1 VLFVSPRTGPF
12 ASLGRGAQLGA
23 RLAQRRFGGGTELVE
38 APEEQDAAASLGNAP
53 GRIKAAAGHLFEGSL
68 VASAPYYRRL
78 GIPVLLPFIDSPG
91 AAALGEEFVP
101 MFPSVTEQ
109 GVALALGV
117 LDSRQRP
124 PAVYILESQE
134 PALGELADAFER
146 TLRDPPARGRQR
158 RAALAK
164 SVKVERVPAEDVLA
178 VSEFLSTV
186 KVNRKYVVLLAVPG
200 PFAIKI
206 LPLLPESSFK
216 SALFYGGAA
225 LAVRDVGAA
234 YASLG
239 FTLNLCVPAQ
249 VPDPKDAQLAEFS
262 NVYRQTFKV
271 EPVWSSVSAYDA
283 VKLALLALAT
293 GDPLGYLS
301 SPDGNA
307 GIAGTYV
314 RDRPA
319 PATVI
324 SVHRQSPE
332 SVAYLP

>member
-1 VLFVSPRTGPF
+1 
-12 ASLGRGAQLGA
+12 
-23 RLAQRRFGGGTELVE
+23 VE
-38 APEEQDAAASLGNAP
+38 APEEQDAATNLGAAP

-68 VASAPYYRRL
+68 VESAPYYRRL

-91 AAALGEEFVP
+91 AAGLGPEFIP
-101 MFPSVTEQ
+101 LFPSVTEQ
-109 GVALALGV
+109 GAALALSV

-124 PAVYILESQE
+124 PAVYVLESSE
-134 PALGELADAFER
+134 PALGEFADAFER
-146 TLRDPPARGRQR
+146 ALKDPPPRGRQKR
-158 RAALAK
+158 QPLAK
-164 SVKVERVPAEDVLA
+164 AVKVERVAADDARA
-178 VSEFLSTV
+178 VEEFLAGV

-200 PFAIKI
+200 PTALKI
-206 LPLLPESSFK
+206 LPLMPESNFK

-234 YASLG
+234 YAQLG
-239 FTLNLCVPAQ
+239 FTLNLCVPAR

-283 VKLALLALAT
+283 VKFALLAMAT
-293 GDPLGYLS
+293 GDPMGYLA
-301 SPDGNA
+301 SPEGNT
-307 GIAGTYV
+307 GIAGTYA
-314 RDRPA
+314 RDKPA
-319 PATVI
+319 PAAVI

>member
-23 RLAQRRFGGGTELVE
+23 RLAQRRFGGETELLEV
-38 APEEQDAAASLGNAP
+38 PEEQDAASNLGRTP

-78 GIPVLLPFIDSPG
+78 RIPVLLPFIDSPG
-91 AAALGEEFVP
+91 AAVLGPEFVP
-101 MFPSVTEQ
+101 LFPSVSEQ
-109 GVALALGV
+109 GVALALNV

-146 TLRDPPARGRQR
+146 TLKDPPARGRQK
-158 RAALAK
+158 RAALGRNIK
-164 SVKVERVPAEDVLA
+164 IERVPAEDVRAVEELLA
-178 VSEFLSTV
+178 TV
-186 KVNRKYVVLLAVPG
+186 KGNRKYAVLLAVPG

-206 LPLLPESSFK
+206 IPLLPDSSFK
-216 SALFYGGAA
+216 SALFFGGAA
-225 LAVRDVGAA
+225 LAVRDVGSA
-234 YASLG
+234 YASHGL
-239 FTLNLCVPAQ
+239 TLNLCVPAQ
-249 VPDPKDAQLAEFS
+249 VPDPKDAQLAEFA
-262 NVYRQTFKV
+262 NIYRQTFKV

-293 GDPLGYLS
+293 GDPMEYLS

-307 GIAGTYV
+307 GIAGTYI
-314 RDRPA
+314 RDKPA
-319 PATVI
+319 PAAVI
-324 SVHRQSPE
+324 SVNRQAPE